1 MMVHLCPAGS
11 EGASY
16 RYVHI
21 KRGPAWIYSSL
32 CNESNEQLLEPAS
45 GKLPKRYSMFTTVNN
60 SAGTVSVA
68 FSTMLLRI
76 WNVSKEALES
86 RDLQGLV
93 NLTYLTTALQVS
105 GVLFVFLLP
114 EYKEDLE
121 RLKTARAGT
130 SKIGGV
136 IFLTITFSSIAYAIS
151 VGVMNIIAPGWMG
164 ES

>member
-1 MMVHLCPAGS
+1 
-11 EGASY
+11 
-16 RYVHI
+16 
-21 KRGPAWIYSSL
+21 
-32 CNESNEQLLEPAS
+32 
-45 GKLPKRYSMFTTVNN
+45 MFTTVNN

-76 WNVSKEALES
+76 WDVSKQALENHE
-86 RDLQGLV
+86 LQGLV

-105 GVLFVFLLP
+105 GILFVFLLP

-121 RLKTARAGT
+121 RLKTAKAGT

-136 IFLTITFSSIAYAIS
+136 IFLTITLSSIAYAIS
-151 VGVMNIIAPGWMG
+151 VGVLNIIAPGWMG